1 MKEIKAIVKRN
12 MLDKVIDSLQE
23 LPHLPGITMSMVYGF
38 NRNDPGGETH
48 DLTGEA
54 KMAKLEVVVP
64 DALVEKVIE
73 TIARAARTGLA
84 GDGKIFL
91 YDVAD
96 VVKIRT
102 GERGAGAV

>member
-38 NRNDPGGETH
+38 NRNDPGGETP

>member
-1 MKEIKAIVKRN
+1 MKEIKAIVKRV
-12 MLDKVIDSLQE
+12 MLDNVIDSLQG

-38 NRNDPGGETH
+38 QRSGPSNEPP

-64 DALVEKVIE
+64 DALAEEVIK
-73 TIARAARTGLA
+73 TITRAAHTGLS
-84 GDGKIFL
+84 GDGKIFV
-91 YDVAD
+91 YEVTD

-102 GERGAGAV
+102 GERGESAL

>member
-1 MKEIKAIVKRN
+1 MKEIKAVVKRV

-38 NRNDPGGETH
+38 QRSDPSNGPP

-64 DALVEKVIE
+64 DALAEKVIE
-73 TIARAARTGLA
+73 TIARSAHTGLS
-84 GDGKIFL
+84 GDGKIFV
-91 YDVAD
+91 YEVTD
-96 VVKIRT
+96 VVRIRT
-102 GERGAGAV
+102 GERGESAI

>member
-1 MKEIKAIVKRN
+1 MKEIKAIVKRI

-38 NRNDPGGETH
+38 SRHDPDGDPR

-64 DALVEKVIE
+64 DELVDKVIE
-73 TIARAARTGLA
+73 TIARAAHTGLT
-84 GDGKIFL
+84 GDGKIFI

-102 GERGAGAV
+102 GERGESAI